1 MVAKSKLDPQ
11 HERYRSR
18 GALITLP
25 QMLIQRQAAKALAYV
40 SHARS
45 IAGISGL
52 HLSKIRG
59 RGIDFEE
66 FRPYQAGDDI
76 RLIDWRATARTGR
89 AVTKVFREERERPV
103 IIAVDQCSSMFFGS
117 QVAFKSVIAAQ
128 AAALFC
134 WLAIDNGDR
143 VGGLVFS
150 DTDASLVRPKR
161 SRRSALHL
169 LNQIFTFNQKLNAKK
184 EHTPDSEPQAAD
196 FKPGLAHALGQIRR
210 ITKPG
215 STLYVISDFATL
227 DETALQYL
235 NQLSRHNN
243 VVCCMVYDAL
253 EESLPTPGVYGIT
266 DGSSKGSIN
275 THSSKARSRY
285 KQQFEERV
293 ATIESDLERLK
304 IRLIK
309 LRTNQLVVEQ
319 VREWIAKNS

>member
-76 RLIDWRATARTGR
+76 RLIDWRVTARTGR

-253 EESLPTPGVYGIT
+253 EESLPTPGVYSIT

>member
-1 MVAKSKLDPQ
+1 M
-11 HERYRSR
+11 
-18 GALITLP
+18 
-25 QMLIQRQAAKALAYV
+25 
-40 SHARS
+40 
-45 IAGISGL
+45 
-52 HLSKIRG
+52 
-59 RGIDFEE
+59 
-66 FRPYQAGDDI
+66 
-76 RLIDWRATARTGR
+76 
-89 AVTKVFREERERPV
+89 
-103 IIAVDQCSSMFFGS
+103 
-117 QVAFKSVIAAQ
+117 
-128 AAALFC
+128 
-134 WLAIDNGDR
+134 
-143 VGGLVFS
+143 
-150 DTDASLVRPKR
+150 RPKR

-253 EESLPTPGVYGIT
+253 EESLPTPGVYSIT

>member
-184 EHTPDSEPQAAD
+184 KHTPDSEPQAAD

-253 EESLPTPGVYGIT
+253 EESLPTPGVYSIT

-285 KQQFEERV
+285 KQQFEERM